1 MGTTLAELLD
11 LARTGPRAFR
21 AGSPQSSTPHV
32 FGGQLVAQA
41 LVAAGRDVAPDQG
54 PHSLHAHF
62 LEPGD
67 PAVPLDLTVE
77 PVRRGAGRTVRRVS
91 VRQQHREL
99 VTVLAS
105 FSSVRPGPGHEAVEL
120 GTSRLAHRSAPS
132 RDASGPDLRR
142 DGLAEASDET
152 LSWVA
157 ELRAVLPLE
166 VAFPEP
172 PPRDA
177 VIRGERPPPRQR
189 VLVRAASPLPA
200 DPLAHAAALAYASDL
215 LLLST
220 ALLPHGM
227 VMGDPRAR
235 AVSLDHALWF
245 HRAARADDW
254 LDHAMESEWAGD
266 GRAVC
271 HGRMRDPAGRLLAT
285 VAQEGT
291 LRLRAG

>member
-21 AGSPQSSTPHV
+21 ARSPQPSTPQV
-32 FGGQLVAQA
+32 FGGQFVAQA
-41 LVAAGRDVAPDQG
+41 LVAAGRDVPSDQG

-67 PAVPLDLTVE
+67 PASVLDLMVE
-77 PVRRGAGRTVRRVS
+77 PVRGGVGRTVRRVS
-91 VRQQHREL
+91 VRQHGREL

-105 FSSVRPGPGHEAVEL
+105 FAGVRPGLGHEAVEP
-120 GTSRLAHRSAPS
+120 GTSRLAHRGAPS
-132 RDASGPDLRR
+132 RGVSAPDLRG
-142 DGLAEASDET
+142 GLAEASEET

-157 ELRAVLPLE
+157 ALRAVLPLE

-177 VIRGERPPPRQR
+177 VVRGERPPPHQR
-189 VLVRAASPLPA
+189 VLVRAADPLPA
-200 DPLAHAAALAYASDL
+200 DPLVHAAALAYASDL

-235 AVSLDHALWF
+235 AVSLDHTLWF
-245 HRAARADDW
+245 HRAPRADDW

-291 LRLRAG
+291 LRPRAG